1 MNSELPGLMCS
12 WFNGLPMA
20 EYKIKD
26 LETLTG
32 IKAHTIRIWE
42 KRYGLISP
50 DRTDTHIRTYD
61 DADLTMLL
69 NIALLNKNGVKISKI
84 ASMSPDQISTRVG
97 EFMEDPA
104 EDICAEKLILALI
117 DLDEHLFKST
127 LQEQIDLLGVEN
139 TFTQVLV
146 PFLDRIGVM
155 WLVGTINPAQEHFIS
170 NLIRQKVISEIDK
183 LPVPKRTKH
192 PVMLFLPEHEWHE
205 ISLLFYHYVLRN
217 HGCDTIYLGQSLPY
231 DSLIQTID
239 RFKPSAVVTS
249 WLTSVDPKFM
259 QNYFKRLAKDT
270 EGIKV
275 LAGGYQINS
284 NYQELELS
292 NYFLKFKDSRELLGQ
307 IN

>member
-1 MNSELPGLMCS
+1 
-12 WFNGLPMA
+12 MA

-50 DRTDTHIRTYD
+50 ERTDTQIRTYD

-84 ASMSPDQISTRVG
+84 ASMSEDQICSKVV
-97 EFMEDPA
+97 EFMEDPS

-117 DLDEHLFKST
+117 DLDEHLFKTT
-127 LQEQIDLLGVEN
+127 LQEKIDQLGVEN

-170 NLIRQKVISEIDK
+170 NLIRQKVIAEIDK

-205 ISLLFYHYVLRN
+205 ISLLFYYYVLRSQ
-217 HGCDTIYLGQSLPY
+217 GLDTIYLGQSLPY

-239 RFKPSAVVTS
+239 RFKPAAIVTS

-284 NYQELELS
+284 NYQELGLS
-292 NYFLKFKDSRELLGQ
+292 NYFFQFKDTKELLGQ